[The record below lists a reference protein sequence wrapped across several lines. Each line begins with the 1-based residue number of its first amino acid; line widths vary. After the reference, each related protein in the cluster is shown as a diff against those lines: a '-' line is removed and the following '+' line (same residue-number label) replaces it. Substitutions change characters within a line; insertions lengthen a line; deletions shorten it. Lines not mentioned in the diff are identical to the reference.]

1 MMKYITISI
10 FSALLILSHWMSAQ
24 SNSIRGSIID
34 SKGAALPFVNVFL
47 LSRDS
52 TTKAVGTS
60 DAKGNFM
67 VTMST
72 ANGPYLLKISFIGYT
87 THFQKIQLAGADINV
102 GKITLEESLTTL
114 KSINVVSEK
123 KAQQNNI
130 DKTIITADKLAVAD
144 GGNATDVLR
153 SAPAVTVD
161 IDGNVALRGDKN
173 VAILING
180 VPATRYGGDI
190 RKVLQSMPASNIE
203 SVEVVN
209 NPSAK
214 YRAEGSSG
222 VINIITKKKKK
233 PGITGSLELNATANP
248 DANGEAQVGYMNS
261 TFDMNANYSYFLW
274 NGYPT
279 QDIKTTLA
287 SLDTSFYFTTKY
299 KGLNQNI
306 NHNGGLNLGFN
317 LDSNQRIDV
326 GGWINNFVGK
336 QPNTTTNNFY
346 TLSDK
351 TTPFYQTMGD
361 NSTGWNGVFWGAYF
375 NHNYTGKKGAS
386 IATQLFYSRGKF
398 RGFSETI
405 ENSMLNSNSSPLTN
419 KSTSAE
425 RGNDFDVSID
435 YSVPLSDAHT
445 LELGFAS
452 DNDLSVSNQ
461 HYFNYNNEIA
471 DFYEIPAH
479 QITWKYN
486 LSINGAY
493 ATINGAYEKWSYK
506 MGLRAEQT
514 DYKGMIVN
522 TTKEINGDYISF
534 FPTIHL
540 NYKSKKDD
548 NITFSYSRRINR
560 PENWQ
565 LSPWSFNS
573 DTRFRSK
580 GNANLKP
587 EIINSYDI
595 SYAKAYKKGSIN
607 TSFYYR
613 LKEHPFNT
621 INYTDK
627 DGITYDMLSN
637 INIAHN
643 LGLDLSFQWSPK
655 KWFSTTLNINPRYEL
670 VEENHNPNYK
680 FYDYLQADMNLMM
693 NFNPTKWWMIQ
704 IQYGFSPHQKFL
716 QGILKSNQGLDIA
729 MRFKLLKNKFSITAK
744 VTDIFFT
751 RRYAGQLYANNLYQ
765 EFSNKYQSRVFTV
778 GVQYRFG
785 MDTGRNKEENL
796 LRNNNGGGGRS
807 AR

>member
-1 MMKYITISI
+1 M
-10 FSALLILSHWMSAQ
+10 LILSQLVNAQ
-24 SNSIRGSIID
+24 THQIIGSIVD
-34 SKGAALPFVNVFL
+34 NKGIALPFVNVVIM
-47 LSRDS
+47 SRDS
-52 TTKAVGTS
+52 INKAVAVS
-60 DAKGNFM
+60 DAKGNFNLSIQSA
-67 VTMST
+67 TGS
-72 ANGPYLLKISFIGYT
+72 YLLKVSLTGYNT
-87 THFQKIQLAGADINV
+87 YLQKIQLTGADLNV
-102 GKITLEESLTTL
+102 GKIVLVESLITL
-114 KSINVVSEK
+114 KSVNVISEK

-233 PGITGSLELNATANP
+233 PGITGSIELNATANP

-261 TFDMNANYSYFLW
+261 KFDMNANYSYFLW
-274 NGYPT
+274 NGHPT
-279 QDIKTTLA
+279 QDIKTALT
-287 SLDTSFYFTTKY
+287 SPDTSFYFTTLY

-317 LDSNQRIDV
+317 LDSTQRLDV

-336 QPNTTTNNFY
+336 QPNSTTNNFY
-346 TLSDK
+346 QLSDK
-351 TTPFYQTMGD
+351 TMPFYQTIGD
-361 NSTGWNGVFWGAYF
+361 NSTGWNGVFWGAYI
-375 NHNYTGKKGAS
+375 NHNYSGKKGANV
-386 IATQLFYSRGKF
+386 ATQLFYSRGKF
-398 RGFSETI
+398 RGASQTI
-405 ENSMLNSNSSPLTN
+405 ENSLSNADINPVTN

-425 RGNDFDVSID
+425 RGNDFDVNID
-435 YSVPLSDAHT
+435 YSLPLSDVHT

-461 HYFNYNNEIA
+461 HYFNYNSETA
-471 DFYEIPAH
+471 AFYQTPAN

-486 LSINGAY
+486 LYINGVY
-493 ATINGAYEKWSYK
+493 ATINGAFEKWSYK
-506 MGLRAEQT
+506 LGLRAEQT
-514 DYKGMIVN
+514 DYRGMIVN
-522 TTKEINGDYISF
+522 TTKQINGDYISF

-540 NYKSKKDD
+540 NYKSKKED

-595 SYAKAYKKGSIN
+595 SYAKTYKKGSIN

-637 INIAHN
+637 ISIAHN
-643 LGLDLSFQWSPK
+643 IGLDLSFQWSPK
-655 KWFSTTLNINPRYEL
+655 KWFSTTLNLNPRYEL
-670 VEENHNPNYK
+670 IEENHNPNYK

-704 IQYGFSPHQKFL
+704 TQYGFSPHQKFI

-729 MRFKLLKNKFSITAK
+729 MRFKLFKNKFSITAK
-744 VTDIFFT
+744 ATDIFFT
-751 RRYAGQLYANNLYQ
+751 RRYAGQLYANNFYQ
-765 EFSNKYQSRVFTV
+765 EFTNKYQSRVFTV
-778 GVQYRFG
+778 GIQYHFG
-785 MDTGRNKEENL
+785 MDTGRNKEDSL
-796 LRNNNGGGGRS
+796 LRNNNSGGSRS